1 MRLDN
6 SINNRKPE
14 WLKIKL
20 QTSQVY
26 KDTSE
31 IIKTNN
37 LHTVCEEARCPNIY
51 ECWNRKTAT
60 IMILGDICTR
70 ACGFCSVKTGKPI
83 WQDIDEPM
91 RTAIAVKKMRTLLK
105 NLVFLSPKLQ
115 VK

>member
-37 LHTVCEEARCPNIY
+37 LHTVCEEA
-51 ECWNRKTAT
+51 
-60 IMILGDICTR
+60 
-70 ACGFCSVKTGKPI
+70 
-83 WQDIDEPM
+83 
-91 RTAIAVKKMRTLLK
+91 
-105 NLVFLSPKLQ
+105 
-115 VK
+115 